1 MIVWTVSNQKGG
13 VGKTTTAVSLGG
25 LLAQQGRRVLLI
37 DLDPQGS
44 MTSYF
49 RLDPDGIEYSVYTLF
64 NAKAGGQSLDS
75 LDSLLLPTGVD
86 GMTLMPAST
95 AMATLDRQLGA
106 RDGMGLVIADAL
118 NRLSE
123 RFDYVLMDCPPMLG
137 ILMVN
142 ALAAC
147 QQLLIPVQ
155 TEFLALKGLER
166 MLHTLQMIGRAR
178 GGSLAYT
185 IIPTFFDRRTR
196 ASTDALRAMRDAYE
210 DHMWSRVI
218 PVDTQFRESSR
229 MGVPISLHNPSA
241 RGTETY
247 ASLLRWLQAGAVPLA
262 KAVSQ

>member
-137 ILMVN
+137 
-142 ALAAC
+142 
-147 QQLLIPVQ
+147 
-155 TEFLALKGLER
+155 K
-166 MLHTLQMIGRAR
+166 IGRA
-178 GGSLAYT
+178 
-185 IIPTFFDRRTR
+185 
-196 ASTDALRAMRDAYE
+196 
-210 DHMWSRVI
+210 HV
-218 PVDTQFRESSR
+218 
-229 MGVPISLHNPSA
+229 
-241 RGTETY
+241 
-247 ASLLRWLQAGAVPLA
+247 
-262 KAVSQ
+262 